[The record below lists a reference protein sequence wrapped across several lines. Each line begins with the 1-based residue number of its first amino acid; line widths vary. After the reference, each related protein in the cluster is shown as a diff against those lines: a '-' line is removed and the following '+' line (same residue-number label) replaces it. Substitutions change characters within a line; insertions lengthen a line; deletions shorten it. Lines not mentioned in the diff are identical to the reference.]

1 MPSLEQI
8 RRQRR
13 LDAERANVEKAD
25 PGNAGGNDVAM
36 PVEENNDSIAMDG
49 HNAADEQP
57 SQADDAKTGA
67 EEPVIDVSGET
78 AGLDASGGSSA
89 DSAAG
94 ISTQGDVPAS
104 GVTSD
109 DDGTGDTVSEAR
121 EEAVVEDVMA
131 TGVIAE
137 EPYVEQGD
145 VPEETNGAVLE
156 EDSVGAQGRA
166 PEFDK
171 PKRKPAGS
179 KSCNK
184 SKRGRKPV
192 ADDFKTDG
200 TIRVDLPSKLVAMA
214 RTQFPD
220 AGNNTEAVAAW
231 IYAKSDKTMDVP
243 DSVKQLAA
251 TYTGDQM
258 SNLVKDV
265 SERLAV
271 LDARTMK
278 MQMLTDGR
286 VQEMWYMVAYLMLER
301 MDALA
306 KTHMKDLDLSLPV
319 FETLRSEVNSQFR
332 KVRNRQQLSDGRQ
345 VYQRK
350 VQGKRND
357 VND

>member
-13 LDAERANVEKAD
+13 LDAEKANAGQ
-25 PGNAGGNDVAM
+25 GNAAVD
-36 PVEENNDSIAMDG
+36 D
-49 HNAADEQP
+49 NAAQTIEEVSESHAAQEQDY
-57 SQADDAKTGA
+57 AVAYDAREDGGGSGIGVRDA
-67 EEPVIDVSGET
+67 EEPVEEPVQSEETGTTAESVGTGGEV
-78 AGLDASGGSSA
+78 LEYA
-89 DSAAG
+89 D
-94 ISTQGDVPAS
+94 IPAS
-104 GVTSD
+104 GKELEVSGSD
-109 DDGTGDTVSEAR
+109 DMPHGERVIDDGTDTVDTEA
-121 EEAVVEDVMA
+121 
-131 TGVIAE
+131 G
-137 EPYVEQGD
+137 VEQGG
-145 VPEETNGAVLE
+145 VPEEVGGAVLE
-156 EDSVGAQGRA
+156 KV
-166 PEFDK
+166 PELERVPESLSEPDK
-171 PKRKPAGS
+171 SKKKPSGG
-179 KSCNK
+179 KSQRSR

-192 ADDFKTDG
+192 ADDFKEDG

-243 DSVKQLAA
+243 DSVKRLAA

-271 LDARTMK
+271 LDSRTMK

-332 KVRNRQQLSDGRQ
+332 KVRNRQQLADGRQ

-350 VQGKRND
+350 VQGKRTD
-357 VND
+357 VKD

>member
-13 LDAERANVEKAD
+13 LDAEKANAGQ
-25 PGNAGGNDVAM
+25 GNAAVD
-36 PVEENNDSIAMDG
+36 D
-49 HNAADEQP
+49 NAAQTIEEVSESHAAQEQDY
-57 SQADDAKTGA
+57 AVAYDAREDGGGSGIGVRDA
-67 EEPVIDVSGET
+67 EEPVEEPVQSEETGTTAESVGTGGEV
-78 AGLDASGGSSA
+78 LEYA
-89 DSAAG
+89 D
-94 ISTQGDVPAS
+94 IPAS
-104 GVTSD
+104 GKELEVSGSD
-109 DDGTGDTVSEAR
+109 DMPHGERVIDDGTDTVDTEA
-121 EEAVVEDVMA
+121 
-131 TGVIAE
+131 G
-137 EPYVEQGD
+137 VEQGG
-145 VPEETNGAVLE
+145 VPEEVGGAVLE
-156 EDSVGAQGRA
+156 KV
-166 PEFDK
+166 PELERVPESLSEPD
-171 PKRKPAGS
+171 
-179 KSCNK
+179 K
-184 SKRGRKPV
+184 SKKKPSGG
-192 ADDFKTDG
+192 KSQ
-200 TIRVDLPSKLVAMA
+200 RSRSKLVAMA

-243 DSVKQLAA
+243 DSVKRLAA

-271 LDARTMK
+271 LDSRTMK

-306 KTHMKDLDLSLPV
+306 KSLPV

-332 KVRNRQQLSDGRQ
+332 KVRNRQQLADGRQ

-350 VQGKRND
+350 VQGKRTD
-357 VND
+357 VKD